1 MTWKEKMQ
9 PASFRGVPFRVNDES
24 GPAGR
29 DVQIHEYPKKDDPYV
44 EDMGRRTRTYRFTAY
59 VVGPKCFEERDAL
72 LEALDEPGPG
82 ELVHPWY
89 GRKTVTATSECSASH
104 RMDEGGVVR
113 FELMFVDSGKLE
125 NPKPVAN
132 TGQQLKSAAESVESS
147 ALDRFQSA
155 LSAVDIAR
163 VKANS
168 LASGASGI
176 FGAVQGYMSPFT
188 SLFGTASGLLDTVMN
203 APGNLSG
210 MLLGTLRDVTR
221 GFSSFGGSVSDVRGS
236 ASAVPALAS
245 IPEPQGTDA
254 AALQTAVV
262 NLFQDV
268 AIANALRDA
277 AEMPIAI
284 SPPVQRVDAPAL
296 DVQVAS
302 PVAVDETPV
311 ADDVIGARD
320 AVSEAVWVVA
330 LQSDAKH
337 FAILTDARQALEAHL
352 SNVARAGVRLTTYS
366 PNATVPAL
374 VLAYAKY
381 GDARRADEIVARNR
395 LVYPGFVPAVPLQIA
410 RK

>member
-24 GPAGR
+24 GPVGR
-29 DVQIHEYPKKDDPYV
+29 DVQVHEYPKKDVPYV

-59 VVGPKCFEERDAL
+59 VVGAKCFEERDAL
-72 LEALDEPGPG
+72 LKALDEPGPG

-89 GRKTVTATSECSASH
+89 GRKTVTATNECSVSH
-104 RMDEGGVVR
+104 RVDEGGVVR
-113 FELMFVDSGKLE
+113 FELVFVDTGKLE

-132 TGQQLKSAAESVESS
+132 TSQQLKAAAESVEIS
-147 ALDRFQSA
+147 ALDRFQKA
-155 LSAVDIAR
+155 LSVVDMAR
-163 VKANS
+163 AKANS
-168 LASGASGI
+168 LASGVSGI
-176 FGAVQGYMSPFT
+176 FGAVQGFMSPFT
-188 SLFGTASGLLDTVMN
+188 SLFGTVSGLLDTVMN
-203 APGNLSG
+203 APGNLAG
-210 MLLGTLRDVTR
+210 MLLGSLRDITR
-221 GFSSFGGSVSDVRGS
+221 GFSSFGGSVSDVRSS
-236 ASAVPALAS
+236 ASAVPALAA
-245 IPEPQGTDA
+245 IPSPPGTDA

-277 AEMPIAI
+277 AEMPIAV
-284 SPPVQRVDAPAL
+284 SPPIQRVDAPAL
-296 DVQVAS
+296 DVQVAA
-302 PVAVDETPV
+302 PAVVDETPV

-320 AVSEAVWVVA
+320 AISEAIWEVA

-337 FAILTDARQALEAHL
+337 FAVLTDARHALEAHL
-352 SNVARAGVRLTTYS
+352 AQVARAGVRLTTYT

-374 VLAYAKY
+374 VLAYSRY

>member
-1 MTWKEKMQ
+1 MQ

-24 GPAGR
+24 GPVGR
-29 DVQIHEYPKKDDPYV
+29 DVQIHEYPKKDEPYV

-59 VVGPKCFEERDAL
+59 VVGANCFDERDAL
-72 LEALDEPGPG
+72 LKALDEPGPG

-89 GRKTVTATSECSASH
+89 GRKTVTATNECSVSH

-113 FELMFVDSGKLE
+113 FELVFVDSGKLE
-125 NPKPVAN
+125 NPKPVTN
-132 TGQQLKSAAESVESS
+132 TGQQLKAAAESVEGS
-147 ALDRFQSA
+147 ALDRFQTA
-155 LSAVDIAR
+155 LGAVDMAR

-168 LASGASGI
+168 LASGVSGI
-176 FGAVQGYMSPFT
+176 FGAVQGYLTPFT

-203 APGNLSG
+203 APANLSG
-210 MLLGTLRDVTR
+210 MLLGALGEITR
-221 GFSSFGGSVSDVRGS
+221 GFSSFGGSVADVRNS
-236 ASAVPALAS
+236 ASAVPALAA
-245 IPEPQGTDA
+245 IPSPPGTDA

-277 AEMPIAI
+277 AEMPAAMPPP
-284 SPPVQRVDAPAL
+284 SPRVDATAL
-296 DVQVAS
+296 DVQAAS
-302 PVAVDETPV
+302 PVAVDETPI

-320 AVSEAVWVVA
+320 AVSAAVWDVA
-330 LQSDAKH
+330 LQSDAQH
-337 FAILTDARQALEAHL
+337 FAVLTDARQAMESHL
-352 SNVARAGVRLTTYS
+352 AQVARAGVRLTAYT

-374 VLAYAKY
+374 VLAYSRY

-395 LVYPGFVPAVPLQIA
+395 LTYPGFVPALPLQIA